1 MSRRETKH
9 THRAL
14 TTEEQARVAEARR
27 LVIAEEPV
35 IRRKAKEYKQ
45 AYEESRATL
54 VDALKL
60 LKAERE
66 RMGLSLAEIAERT
79 GMERPNLSRLENE
92 AEANPTISTL
102 TRYAEA
108 LGKRLFIALA
118 DQSPTGLDI
127 SDGT

>member
-1 MSRRETKH
+1 VPDREIKNTRRQ
-9 THRAL
+9 L
-14 TTEEQARVAEARR
+14 TPEERARVSEARR
-27 LVIAEEPV
+27 LIVAEEPE

-45 AYEESRATL
+45 AYQAGRATL
-54 VDALKL
+54 VDAMKM

-66 RMGLSLAEIAERT
+66 KMGLSLADVADRT

-92 AEANPTISTL
+92 AEANPTIATL

-118 DQSPTGLDI
+118 DGKTGR
-127 SDGT
+127 

>member
-1 MSRRETKH
+1 MSRREIKH
-9 THRAL
+9 TQRTL
-14 TTEEQARVAEARR
+14 TAEERARVSEARR
-27 LVIAEEPV
+27 LTAAEEPE
-35 IRRKAKEYKQ
+35 IRRKAKEYRR

-92 AEANPTISTL
+92 AEANPTIATL

-118 DQSPTGLDI
+118 DDAAAR
-127 SDGT
+127 